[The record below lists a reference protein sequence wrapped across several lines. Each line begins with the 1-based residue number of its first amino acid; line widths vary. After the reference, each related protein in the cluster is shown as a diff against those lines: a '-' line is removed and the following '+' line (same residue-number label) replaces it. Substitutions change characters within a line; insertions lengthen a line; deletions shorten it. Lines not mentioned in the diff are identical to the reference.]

1 LYQGRRERPSCCLRA
16 LLAGAGFALISLAH
30 SYAAL
35 MDPVAVSSP
44 GIAACHSKELKTAR
58 VFIGERLPGFANV
71 A

>member
-1 LYQGRRERPSCCLRA
+1 
-16 LLAGAGFALISLAH
+16 
-30 SYAAL
+30 